1 MCEFMFLQSVC
12 FRIFVPLRSD
22 RERGLHE
29 RAVRSGVAFPC
40 KVSSITIPLKPEADS
55 ESYELVQWPILLP
68 EDFVFWQYF
77 EKMFYYDCSC
87 IFCRLDGAVFV

>member
-1 MCEFMFLQSVC
+1 MFAWTISTTCMTFFIV
-12 FRIFVPLRSD
+12 VPLRSD

-40 KVSSITIPLKPEADS
+40 KVSSITIPLKLEADS

-68 EDFVFWQYF
+68 EDFVF
-77 EKMFYYDCSC
+77 SA
-87 IFCRLDGAVFV
+87 LL